1 MMTHSPR
8 VVVVM
13 GGPSEE
19 HEVSLRSGQGVV
31 QALTR
36 RQWMAEPLV
45 IPRTSGVAEALASAR
60 RGLMQAQ
67 AELVFIALH
76 GPFGEDGTI
85 QQLCEELHLPYTGS
99 DVLASR
105 LGMDKVASKR
115 RFEEAGLRVP
125 RWGIVEGPATSLPRE
140 LESLPYPVVVKPS
153 RSGSSFGVS
162 IVKDVTALPTAI
174 AEAAH
179 YGSPVIVEA
188 FIAGR
193 ELTVG
198 ILGETALPVVEIR
211 PRSGFF
217 DYRAKY
223 TQGATEYLVPAPVSA
238 DVAAAVQA
246 VGLAAHRA
254 LGCRHLSRAD
264 LILDAN
270 HRPVLLEVNTIP
282 GFTPTSLLPKAA
294 ACLQLS
300 YDALCER
307 LVMMAS
313 HEAVAVANR

>member
-1 MMTHSPR
+1 MALR

-19 HEVSLRSGQGVV
+19 HDVSCRSGQGVV
-31 QALTR
+31 
-36 RQWMAEPLV
+36 
-45 IPRTSGVAEALASAR
+45 EALARCQWIVESLLIPRAAGVDEALERAR
-60 RGLMQAQ
+60 DGLTRAR
-67 AELVFIALH
+67 ADVVFIALH
-76 GPFGEDGTI
+76 GLFGEDGTI

-125 RWGIVEGPATSLPRE
+125 RWRVIEGSRTEALRD
-140 LESLPYPVVVKPS
+140 LEGLAYPLVVKPA

-162 IVKDVTALPTAI
+162 IVERADGMAAAI
-174 AEAAH
+174 AQARR
-179 YGSPVIVEA
+179 YGSTVLVEE

-198 ILGETALPVVEIR
+198 ILGDTPLPVVEIR
-211 PRSGFF
+211 PRQGFF
-217 DYRAKY
+217 DFQAKY
-223 TQGATEYLVPAPVSA
+223 TQGATDYLVPAPIA
-238 DVAAAVQA
+238 EDIAASVQA
-246 VGLAAHRA
+246 AGLAAHRA

-264 LILDAN
+264 LILDVRN
-270 HRPVLLEVNTIP
+270 TPMLLEVNTIP

-300 YDALCER
+300 YDELCER
-307 LVMMAS
+307 LALMAC
-313 HEAVAVANR
+313 HETAIS